1 LSASPLRAALQN
13 AIAERSGGLATYT
26 VLDTKNDPFRL
37 DTPANH
43 RDGEW
48 VGEVIASLGLG
59 TSQIHLRGVH
69 YAILGRPKPD
79 GSRYQND
86 DDNWEWL
93 QNHAMKAARWLGYVG
108 FDQIYDKRNAAPVIK
123 IRERGEPAAYLTT
136 ELDVSIPSAWE
147 LEPQINVDGFE
158 GTQPY
163 RLALIG
169 EKASLETILAPLAAQ
184 YDTDLFL
191 PTSEISD
198 TQIYLLAKAAADDGR
213 PLVVL
218 YFADCDP
225 AGWQMGVSVSRKLQA
240 FRTLL
245 PKMPDFEL
253 QRVALTPEWV
263 TEYNAAHVPLA
274 SSPLKETEKR
284 GDKWREAWGIE
295 QTEID
300 SLLIPNR
307 PDLHAV
313 LRQLARDAI
322 APYYDQNLDPRV
334 FEAKSRWLDEAQEAV
349 NEIAGS
355 AQLEAIR
362 DNAARQLDAMRQ
374 QIRQLNDEL
383 RIDTGDIVVPPIVI
397 PEAEVSGAGD
407 LPPLLD
413 SRWPFAEQCQRL
425 IASKAYDQ
433 GGQPQPDAA

>member
-1 LSASPLRAALQN
+1 MTASPLRAALEG
-13 AIAERSGGLATYT
+13 AATERGGGLATYT

-37 DTPANH
+37 DTPANR

-59 TSQIHLRGVH
+59 TSRIHLRGVH
-69 YAILGRPKPD
+69 YAIPGRPKPD
-79 GSRYQND
+79 GSPYQND

-123 IRERGEPAAYLTT
+123 IRGQGEPAAYLTT
-136 ELDVSIPSAWE
+136 ELNVSIPSAWE
-147 LEPQINVDGFE
+147 LKPQISIDGFE

-169 EKASLETILAPLAAQ
+169 EKSSLETILAPLAAQ
-184 YDTDLFL
+184 YDADLFL
-191 PTSEISD
+191 PTGEISD

-240 FRTLL
+240 FKTLL

-263 TEYNAAHVPLA
+263 SEYNRTHAEPLP

-322 APYYDQNLDPRV
+322 APYYDQNLDIRV
-334 FEAKSRWLDEAQEAV
+334 MDARARWLDEAQEVV
-349 NEIAGS
+349 NEIADS
-355 AQLEAIR
+355 AQLQAIR
-362 DNAARQLDAMRQ
+362 NNAAQQLDAMRQ

-383 RIDTGDIVVPPIVI
+383 RIDTGDIAVPPIEI
-397 PEAEVSGAGD
+397 PEAEVPGAGG
-407 LPPLLD
+407 LSPLLD
-413 SRWPFAEQCQRL
+413 SRWPFADQCQRL
-425 IASKAYDQ
+425 IASKAYRAE
-433 GGQPQPDAA
+433 GTAP